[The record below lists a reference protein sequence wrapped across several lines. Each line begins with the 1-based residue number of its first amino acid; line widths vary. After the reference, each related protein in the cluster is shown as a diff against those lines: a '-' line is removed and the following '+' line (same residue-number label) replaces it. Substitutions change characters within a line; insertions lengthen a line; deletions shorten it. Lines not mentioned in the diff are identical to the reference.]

1 MSEPLLLR
9 IEDVAR
15 QLQIS
20 RSMAY
25 LLVQRRQLP
34 AIRLGRSVRVPQD
47 ALVKWVR
54 QETATAIGVVDGVEG
69 EPTAAESAAAL
80 NELFLEAGFDHL
92 GERFTIKDAMPA
104 LKKLGKLLKGR
115 DSLDRR
121 VVREAC
127 INRLTKAGVRT
138 PLLMV
143 NSALGLPRKRR

>member
-1 MSEPLLLR
+1 MPEPLLLR

-54 QETATAIGVVDGVEG
+54 QETATAIGVADGVPDT
-69 EPTAAESAAAL
+69 PTNTEKASSL
-80 NELFLEAGFDHL
+80 NELLSEAGFDRL
-92 GERFTIKDAMPA
+92 GKRFTIRDATPA
-104 LKKLGKLLKGR
+104 LKRLGKLLKGR
-115 DSLDRR
+115 DALDRR
-121 VVREAC
+121 VVREEC
-127 INRLTKAGVRT
+127 ISRLTKAGVRA
-138 PLLMV
+138 PVLMV
-143 NSALGLPRKRR
+143 NSALGIRERRR

>member
-1 MSEPLLLR
+1 MPEPLLLR

-54 QETATAIGVVDGVEG
+54 QETATAIR
-69 EPTAAESAAAL
+69 AADEVQPVATTSAATL
-80 NELFLEAGFDHL
+80 DELFSEAGFDRL
-92 GERFTIKDAMPA
+92 GERFTIKDATAP
-104 LKKLGKLLKGR
+104 LKKLGKLLKRR
-115 DSLDRR
+115 DSLDRY
-121 VVREAC
+121 VVREEC

-138 PLLMV
+138 PVLMV
-143 NSALGLPRKRR
+143 NKVLGTGRKRS

>member
-9 IEDVAR
+9 IDDVAR

-47 ALVKWVR
+47 ALVNWVR
-54 QETATAIGVVDGVEG
+54 QETATAV
-69 EPTAAESAAAL
+69 TMAESIGGSASSGRSSID
-80 NELFLEAGFDHL
+80 ELFSEAGFDEL
-92 GERFTIKDAMPA
+92 GERLTIKDVMPA
-104 LKKLGKLLKGR
+104 LKRLAKLLKGR
-115 DSLDRR
+115 DSLDRH
-121 VVREAC
+121 VVREEC

-143 NSALGLPRKRR
+143 DRALGIGPKRR

>member
-25 LLVQRRQLP
+25 LLIQRRQLP

-54 QETATAIGVVDGVEG
+54 QETATAIGVVDGAAG
-69 EPTAAESAAAL
+69 AAAAAESAVAL
-80 NELFLEAGFDHL
+80 NELFLEAGFDRL

-104 LKKLGKLLKGR
+104 LKKLGKLVKGR
-115 DSLDRR
+115 DALDRR
-121 VVREAC
+121 VVREEC
-127 INRLTKAGVRT
+127 ISRLTKAGVRT

-143 NSALGLPRKRR
+143 DSALGLRRKRR

>member
-25 LLVQRRQLP
+25 LLVQKRQIP

-54 QETATAIGVVDGVEG
+54 QETASAI
-69 EPTAAESAAAL
+69 SAADHADTALAQDSEATL
-80 NELFLEAGFDHL
+80 NELFSEAGFNRL
-92 GERFTIKDAMPA
+92 GERFTIKDVMPA
-104 LKKLGKLLKGR
+104 LRKLGKLMRGR
-115 DSLDRR
+115 DSLERQ
-121 VVREAC
+121 VVREEC
-127 INRLTKAGVRT
+127 INRLTKGGVRT

-143 NSALGLPRKRR
+143 DRALGIRRTRG